1 MKKLIVK
8 IGLGILFICCGIY
21 LVFWLTLKTGDFS
34 SYENIGSRYQVSI
47 LRDTWGVPHV
57 FGKTDPD
64 VAFGLAYA
72 HSEDDFLTIQGV
84 LHAIRGKLAAL
95 LGPKG
100 GPNDYMVNLL
110 RHWDYVDAGY
120 ETEIDAKTRA
130 ICEAYADG
138 VNYYAALHPEE
149 VAPSMTPVRGKD
161 IVAGFVH
168 KVPLFFG
175 LDKTLQELFAD
186 EEKKDK
192 TSAIYIEEN
201 GKGSEFRL
209 TASNTFAVSP
219 KRSAG
224 KETFLAVNSHQPW
237 TGAAAWYEAHLHSE
251 EGWDMVGG
259 LFPGSPVVLH
269 GHNRH
274 LGWAHTVNRP
284 DLQDVYILEINPNNP
299 DEYRF
304 DGVWKKLEKREAPI
318 TAKIFGAIR
327 WTVKKEVLWSVYGPV
342 VRRPHGTYALRFA
355 SMGDI
360 KQVMQ
365 WYRMNRSTNMNEW
378 LRAMSMQAVPC
389 FNSGYAD
396 QEGNI
401 LYLYNARMPKRK
413 LGFDWQKKLPGNT
426 SETLWTGYHPF
437 SRSPMVKNP
446 PSGFIQNCNSSP
458 FRTTLGSGNP
468 SPVDYQ
474 PSMGINTN
482 MTNRALRA
490 LELFGGDDSITAK
503 EFYRYKFDMTYS
515 KNSVM
520 AQLVKR
526 FLAVPAGNDP
536 VLLEARR
543 IFGAWDFSTRPENTG
558 AALAVFSY
566 MGLKKLEKDISK
578 IKEKTVV
585 KEVKAAA
592 LLLKKHHGRIDV
604 PWKKV
609 NRLIRGTTDLGM
621 GGGPD
626 ILHAVESDLT
636 DDGRLKGK
644 QGDSYILMVTWDS
657 KGRVSSR
664 SIHQFGSATIDRT
677 SVHFADQA
685 ELFVKRKLKPV
696 WLDEKD
702 IRVNLESEYSPG
714 GERQSGR

>member
-1 MKKLIVK
+1 MKKVTAVIIL
-8 IGLGILFICCGIY
+8 GLSLVCSGIY
-21 LVFWLTLKTGDFS
+21 FAAWLTLETGDFS
-34 SYENIGSRYQVSI
+34 SYENSGSRYQVSI

-84 LHAIRGKLAAL
+84 LHAVRGKLAAL

-186 EEKKDK
+186 DEKKDK
-192 TSAIYIEEN
+192 TGAFFIEEN
-201 GKGSEFRL
+201 SKGSQFRL

-219 KRSAG
+219 QRSAG

-237 TGAAAWYEAHLHSE
+237 KGAAAWYEAHLHSE

-284 DLQDVYILEINPNNP
+284 DLQDVYILEINPHNP
-299 DEYRF
+299 NEYRF

-396 QEGNI
+396 KGGNI
-401 LYLYNARMPKRK
+401 IYLYNARMPERK
-413 LGFDWQKKLPGNT
+413 AGFDWEKKLPGNT
-426 SETLWTGYHPF
+426 SRTLWTGYHPF

-458 FRTTLGSGNP
+458 FQTTLGRGNP
-468 SPVDYQ
+468 SPGDYRL
-474 PSMGINTN
+474 SMGINTN

-490 LELFGGDDSITAK
+490 LELFGGDDSITEK
-503 EFYRYKFDMTYS
+503 EFYRYKFDMAYS
-515 KNSVM
+515 EKSVM

-526 FLAVPAGNDP
+526 FLETPTGNDP
-536 VLLEARR
+536 VLGQARK
-543 IFGAWDFSTRPENTG
+543 ILTTWDFSTGPKNSG
-558 AALAVFSY
+558 AALAVLSY
-566 MGLKKLEKDISK
+566 MGVKKLKKDILK
-578 IKEKTVV
+578 IKEKVLV

-604 PWKKV
+604 AWEKV
-609 NRLIRGTTDLGM
+609 NRLIRGRTDLGM

-626 ILHAVESDLT
+626 ILHAVEGDLIG
-636 DDGRLKGK
+636 DGRLKGK
-644 QGDSYILMVTWDS
+644 QGDSYILMVKWDR

-664 SIHQFGSATIDRT
+664 SIHQFGSATIDSA
-677 SVHFADQA
+677 SVHFTDQA
-685 ELFVKRKLKPV
+685 KLFVKRKLKPV

-702 IRVNLESEYSPG
+702 IRANLKAEYAPG
-714 GERQSGR
+714 GDILQGN